1 MDQNKEILSHT
12 VFFYAWQNCV
22 EDAVL
27 YRIDDTQELAFLC
40 VCVCAREAG
49 GAFLAPKT
57 QNIWISNWPEIEG
70 TGRFSRRE
78 YEKRKFGN
86 SNN

>member
-40 VCVCAREAG
+40 VCVCVR
-49 GAFLAPKT
+49 
-57 QNIWISNWPEIEG
+57 
-70 TGRFSRRE
+70 GRLEVRS
-78 YEKRKFGN
+78 
-86 SNN
+86 